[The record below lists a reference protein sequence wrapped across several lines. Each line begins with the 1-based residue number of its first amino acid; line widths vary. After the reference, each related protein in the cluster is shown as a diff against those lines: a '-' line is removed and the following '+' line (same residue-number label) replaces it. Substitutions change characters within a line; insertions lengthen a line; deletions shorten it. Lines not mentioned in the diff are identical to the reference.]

1 MDSKSKLNVYAF
13 IIYLNLLGCSILIY
27 LYIDKFGPNWLYFF
41 GIVVSSFFIII
52 FCVWS
57 KILLKYTF
65 TTSNENGV
73 NYASDNNSCDIS
85 IISTETNLDNY
96 QTTDNFVEYFNG
108 NFHEI
113 NQASAPSEQSHDQM
127 SIEFQS
133 SNSILHW
140 CEEQNITYREILTQ
154 IDQTALPVLSSDHPH
169 PSELSSEL
177 SSDHP
182 PSYETLNE
190 PPTYDEAIKC

>member
-1 MDSKSKLNVYAF
+1 MDSKSKLNVYIF
-13 IIYLNLLGCSILIY
+13 IIYLNILGGSILIY
-27 LYIDKFGPNWLYFF
+27 LFIDKFGPNWLLFF
-41 GIVVSSFFIII
+41 AFVVSPFFIMI
-52 FCVWS
+52 FCVWN
-57 KILLKYTF
+57 KIILKYTF
-65 TTSNENGV
+65 KMSNENGV

-85 IISTETNLDNY
+85 IISSGTNLDNY

-113 NQASAPSEQSHDQM
+113 NQPSAPSEQSLDQM

-140 CEEQNITYREILTQ
+140 CEEQNITYPEILTQ
-154 IDQTALPVLSSDHPH
+154 IDQTALPVLSSSHLHP
-169 PSELSSEL
+169 SEL

-190 PPTYDEAIKC
+190 PPTYNEVIKC